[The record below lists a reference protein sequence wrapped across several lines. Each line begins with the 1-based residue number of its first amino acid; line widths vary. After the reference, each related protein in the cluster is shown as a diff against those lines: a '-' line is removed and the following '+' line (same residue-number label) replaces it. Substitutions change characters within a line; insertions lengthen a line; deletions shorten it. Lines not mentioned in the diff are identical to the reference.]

1 MPTLGAYVS
10 DEVYTKVKQIA
21 EEKNLTISKVVK
33 SAIEGVQIKDESIEI
48 EKLNEL
54 ARIGNNLNQIAK
66 ICNTQ
71 KAVDRQILQQLISIE
86 IDIKALLC

>member
-10 DEVYTKVKQIA
+10 EETYTKIQQIA
-21 EEKNLTISKVVK
+21 AEKNLTVSKVVK